1 MPTRLVPVA
10 VAAVLFGLAGL
21 QDPIA
26 RDPFGATTIAVDY
39 GQLAAIW
46 RDERAQLVADAE
58 AVAACLADGVPD
70 CAAAA
75 TLLDIV
81 TEAKRYQ
88 GKALIAHINR
98 AINLLIRPT
107 PGAWVGALEVLRFAD
122 GDCKDYSI
130 AKFFALHEAGVPE
143 RVRLVIVRNHRSE
156 DHMVVAVYDEG
167 AWFILD
173 NATMIVAT
181 DTEDAT
187 HYTPLFV
194 LDKTGVRRY

>member
-130 AKFFALHEAGVPE
+130 AKFFALHEAGVPPE
-143 RVRLVIVRNHRSE
+143 RVRLVIVRNH
-156 DHMVVAVYDEG
+156 
-167 AWFILD
+167 
-173 NATMIVAT
+173 
-181 DTEDAT
+181 
-187 HYTPLFV
+187 
-194 LDKTGVRRY
+194 

>member
-1 MPTRLVPVA
+1 MA
-10 VAAVLFGLAGL
+10 
-21 QDPIA
+21 
-26 RDPFGATTIAVDY
+26 
-39 GQLAAIW
+39 
-46 RDERAQLVADAE
+46 DERAQLVADTE
-58 AVAACLADGVPD
+58 AIAGCLADRVPD

-130 AKFFALHEAGVPE
+130 AKFFALHEAGVPPE
-143 RVRLVIVRNHRSE
+143 RVRLVIVRNHRRSE
-156 DHMVVAVYDEG
+156 DHMVVAVMMRALG
-167 AWFILD
+167 SFWI
-173 NATMIVAT
+173 T
-181 DTEDAT
+181 
-187 HYTPLFV
+187 
-194 LDKTGVRRY
+194 RR

>member
-1 MPTRLVPVA
+1 VYKSA
-10 VAAVLFGLAGL
+10 EVLC
-21 QDPIA
+21 
-26 RDPFGATTIAVDY
+26 
-39 GQLAAIW
+39 
-46 RDERAQLVADAE
+46 
-58 AVAACLADGVPD
+58 CLP
-70 CAAAA
+70 AAA

-81 TEAKRYQ
+81 TEAKRYH

-122 GDCKDYSI
+122 GDCNSI
-130 AKFFALHEAGVPE
+130 AKFFALHEAGVPPE
-143 RVRLVIVRNHRSE
+143 RVRLVIVRNHRRSE

-167 AWFILD
+167 ALFILD

-194 LDKTGVRRY
+194 LDKAGVRRY